1 MGRAPYS
8 TAEWGVEGFCELL
21 AKAPSTGTGRA
32 VPFQCITISQKV
44 LRSREPQSAHL
55 WTYSVPPSLNRLY
68 GPSHPA
74 FWRWLSDTY
83 CCTHARVIA
92 LAKANHAR
100 PSSGRHYG
108 NSSLNLRY
116 HWAQNAMAKNRPRR
130 PSQRPS
136 GEEVY
141 AG

>member
-68 GPSHPA
+68 GPSHRP
-74 FWRWLSDTY
+74 FWCWLSGTY
-83 CCTHARVIA
+83 AAPMVGPSP
-92 LAKANHAR
+92 R
-100 PSSGRHYG
+100 PKRTTPGHH
-108 NSSLNLRY
+108 LDET
-116 HWAQNAMAKNRPRR
+116 M
-130 PSQRPS
+130 
-136 GEEVY
+136 VTI
-141 AG
+141 